1 MSAAEVI
8 DMSGA
13 QASVRHMPK
22 MIQIRNVPD
31 GMHRALKVKAAE
43 EGMSLSDYIKRELS
57 FAAGKSSIEEI
68 AARRRA
74 RRPRLPA
81 DWTTEDTVQLIREG
95 RGE

>member
-13 QASVRHMPK
+13 KANVPHMSK

-31 GMHRALKVKAAE
+31 EMHRALKVKAAE

-57 FAAGKSSIEEI
+57 FAAGKLSIEEI
-68 AARRRA
+68 AARRR
-74 RRPRLPA
+74 RRGGMAA
-81 DWTTEDTVQLIREG
+81 DWTPEDTVRLIREG